1 MESQR
6 ILSSPSNGDDTE
18 TDSISCY
25 VVDAAELPPADSTG
39 CATAGIVNVQ
49 YRLEAGSDSH
59 LRKGLNR
66 ISSDSASTYELV
78 DAGSP
83 QSPAASDTSDGHGMD
98 GDDDDDGEE
107 EDEEE
112 EEEDEMWS
120 NIVRI
125 NNATFATVAELAA
138 ANEVEE
144 GETLVNEIEY
154 EVQEAS
160 GAGAL
165 DREAP
170 DGGAAAEL
178 LQRKRF
184 DLARSSTKEE
194 KQRHNEEIVIM
205 KSNSLSD
212 TTMLADGGNSPWE
225 PGDVEDGTG
234 QEGAEPVEEVLEED
248 DQMQGGVLAQPAP
261 SFGGPSKPCFIDASS
276 LFDDDEVVYPSFQ
289 EIAPPAPLP
298 NCRSVRSEAE
308 GAESAG
314 SIQLATILCDDEKLR
329 ATAAAEKITIK
340 PVEVKDQFA
349 AGPSN
354 DYLACK
360 LKLAE
365 PANQRELLPEVPST
379 NGNGENDRDEVLAR
393 QEAERK
399 QGTFL
404 FQHSIQQYSGHLLD
418 ASLQFAPEETYSDL
432 SLPSVYSSS
441 SEPNYGEYSSL
452 TISDSQRYSLGGCSS
467 VVGAGDERAS
477 GRLDSLRGGTSTS
490 GYNSS
495 SADYNSRTQA
505 TSDVESASHHYPP
518 STPFNSIVHVTSAAS
533 VPSALA
539 ANRAVQE
546 LSEDT
551 GNETSRA
558 SSVDRESHSTPIR
571 IPKRLQKHDESAPIV
586 SGGASIEDFTPRQ
599 CESPS
604 VRRRTDTCPIVSG
617 GSISFDEPEERTAAR
632 QLSKSGSGKS
642 WVVDLKN
649 CPDDAKTAAA
659 AALEASSAMHSGL
672 EQSGQR
678 SLGFFVDLGSLKT
691 PEEEKSITVVNSRP
705 RTARTELMKKSTG
718 FYIDL
723 SDDGSESAR
732 SATPKLSGGRME
744 TPPPSASALTGSS
757 RSESEEKQTAAA
769 PDRKNMFSMF
779 IDFGNDNGGG
789 SSVNTNGKPTMPRKL
804 SMPQPLLAN
813 GKESVRPSSLGPAV
827 GDESSNSKPY
837 YMFVG
842 PADGPPSVM
851 RRAHANTTANGGAS
865 GSSAARNES
874 KRHSWNTTVGESAA
888 GGFHERRI
896 ASGRAYQRSTSVT
909 SDRGIMNILDK
920 IPLLSKTS
928 SMSIDSSVSPFE
940 DFTCSKSELSTCSN
954 HSVSS
959 NSAHSSNESKV
970 SPKDGTH
977 EGRPMEAPADGG
989 AMVSSARKKRKDA
1002 KINETFDK
1010 SSQGSITDGILSSNE
1025 DGSPTSTTT
1034 DTDDV
1039 TFQNNPA
1046 EEEALLAGLQQPA
1059 VGKESFQPL
1068 GEPIKLSAITSSNS
1082 SSTTTTTKQMETIV
1096 ETVECSPRHTARS
1109 KPQHTM
1115 ETLHATIE
1123 KQKQLLETV
1132 SENVESHASTTT
1144 SSFVK
1149 LSDMDKPP
1157 TAVSL
1162 LTTTTKFELH
1172 SSGGGGGGG
1181 GSGGSGSGSNMSN
1194 SAGSSRVARLFECQK
1209 YNTIGSAIGAS
1220 SQAMRQHQQQQQK
1233 ASNYYHSNGGA
1244 TSMERHSWNMSRS
1257 TGNNFVSLISSSVE
1271 NSRSLSRLFPHLSK
1285 AFSSSLPSDV
1295 GMNGRNGQDGSEM
1308 MQSDFSCTSSITSSR
1323 SGIESID
1330 ESISSRQPRRLG
1342 EDLLKMFLQEIAT
1355 DVTIEVEARKMR
1367 AHKCILR
1374 SRCQY
1379 FAAILAGSWVQ
1390 NAGNVIALPGYSYA
1404 AVHFALCHIYSGASH
1419 PPEGIS
1425 LMELAAL
1432 SDLLGLE
1439 GLKEVTAYALK
1450 TNYCHNFHKPCVGC
1464 MDGVLQVLPVTL
1476 NHGLDDLYRKCLKWV
1491 CRHYVKLWSQK
1502 QFAQLPLDVVH
1513 RCRQQIVA
1521 HLSSESVLTTIL
1533 DSEQLLTLLH
1543 PYKWSVEVENV
1554 VRDILETAYDY
1565 IADHFASLLASD
1577 AFLSLGQNYRWA
1589 IPHLEPVLLPA
1600 ANNLS
1605 PDQACKSYPRAT
1617 RLQKLLQAKVLTM
1630 TTTTSSTPMSSS
1642 DNTNVVN
1649 VYDKQAKAADGAG
1662 RKDYNLQEE
1671 EMDWCDEFVGMVNA
1685 ILSAVEQCLIRQC
1698 ARAMR
1703 VSSWQRMDVELRNKI
1718 QKLACLMETADERKS
1733 RSRYS
1738 YSSQTSSSSS
1748 VHSRTNDMRQVRLAI
1763 QAHNKRALEN
1773 GQSQHHHSQSN
1784 RTQQTQTINTHQNEL
1799 NAALLSSHKL
1809 AKHYAT
1815 HEAAMA
1821 VPPVVERERT
1831 KQQQPNH
1838 ATENGRISK
1847 TASKSHVP
1855 EPGKKASIAH
1865 TSSNGRQAANGIRMG
1880 VLSKAS
1886 SGGGAP
1892 LPLASHK
1899 RSQSEDHANLKPST
1913 GSIKPEPMQNLRTK
1927 LSNVKPRYLE
1937 PKKPKNAANLHAQ
1950 NNISSSGSST
1960 RTSSPAMGHR
1970 KGTAKLQHPNHHPGH
1985 ESNLSLDSLSSPA
1998 KLKGANAANAKLA
2011 PRATVGE
2018 MDVSI
2023 DSLAESMKSHSLK
2036 TSNTL
2041 SHESLIYQ
2049 EYFKPKVINSI
2060 DQQQQQQ
2067 QHQPPLAKNGFVKD
2081 KDHHREKR
2089 PGSGKSV
2096 GGGGGLTARPLPGG
2110 IKANH
2115 SSSSIPSAVSV
2126 RTNGINRTASS
2137 ASVGSNGGSGGLVKR
2152 SFLSQRSREIL
2163 ARRTHEPKSN
2173 STNSSNK
2180 SAASSPS
2187 LLLTRDKSTG
2197 SDITKSGSSA
2207 SLTTPNAGGRKVFN
2221 TTLHLRRT
2229 AKLPDGTAPA
2239 TGASNNR
2246 ASTGSQE
2253 RKTEKHTAKG
2263 GASQRTRAAAGS
2275 HGVADSRASL
2285 KGGAALENN
2294 CAPAVGDNGLVHAPM
2309 IVERVESK
2317 LERSNTFSIDA
2328 SDNPLILQMME

>member
-1 MESQR
+1 MESR
-6 ILSSPSNGDDTE
+6 GILSSPSNGDDTE

-25 VVDAAELPPADSTG
+25 VVEASDLPTS
-39 CATAGIVNVQ
+39 VQ
-49 YRLEAGSDSH
+49 YRLNGAGTLEAEQHDH

-66 ISSDSASTYELV
+66 ISSDSASTYEMV

-98 GDDDDDGEE
+98 GDDDDDGE
-107 EDEEE
+107 DDDDDDGE
-112 EEEDEMWS
+112 EEEDELWS

-125 NNATFATVAELAA
+125 NNATVATVAELAA
-138 ANEVEE
+138 AGVASTSPLEDDGAVAAGLEE
-144 GETLVNEIEY
+144 SAVDD
-154 EVQEAS
+154 
-160 GAGAL
+160 AL
-165 DREAP
+165 EREAP
-170 DGGAAAEL
+170 ADGRDAVDMM
-178 LQRKRF
+178 QRKRF
-184 DLARSSTKEE
+184 DLTRSSTKEE

-205 KSNSLSD
+205 KSNSLS
-212 TTMLADGGNSPWE
+212 TVAIPAANAWE
-225 PGDVEDGTG
+225 PAGVDGCCSTTDVDSGRNGPESNPDEAEQDEDRMI
-234 QEGAEPVEEVLEED
+234 A
-248 DQMQGGVLAQPAP
+248 PAP
-261 SFGGPSKPCFIDASS
+261 SFGGPPKPCFIDASS

-289 EIAPPAPLP
+289 ESAP
-298 NCRSVRSEAE
+298 SVGLS
-308 GAESAG
+308 GQHWSQSG
-314 SIQLATILCDDEKLR
+314 PSSGIQLASILCDDEK
-329 ATAAAEKITIK
+329 AQAEKTTVK

-349 AGPSN
+349 AGLSN
-354 DYLACK
+354 DFLTNK
-360 LKLAE
+360 LPKLAD
-365 PANQRELLPEVPST
+365 PLPDVPT
-379 NGNGENDRDEVLAR
+379 GGDNDREGILAR

-404 FQHSIQQYSGHLLD
+404 FQNSIQQYSGHLLD
-418 ASLQFAPEETYSDL
+418 GGLQFAPEETYSDL

-452 TISDSQRYSLGGCSS
+452 TISDNHRYSLGGCSS
-467 VVGAGDERAS
+467 ATATDDRTG
-477 GRLDSLRGGTSTS
+477 GRMDSLRGGGTSTS

-495 SADYNSRTQA
+495 SAEYSRTQA
-505 TSDVESASHHYPP
+505 TSDVESTTSHYPN
-518 STPFNSIVHVTSAAS
+518 TPFNSIVHVTSAAS
-533 VPSALA
+533 IQSHQMAT
-539 ANRAVQE
+539 NRQVQE

-586 SGGASIEDFTPRQ
+586 SGGASIEDFTPKQ

-617 GSISFDEPEERTAAR
+617 GSISFDDPSEERVQTNR

-649 CPDDAKTAAA
+649 CPDEEKAAPGA
-659 AALEASSAMHSGL
+659 AMNSLEH
-672 EQSGQR
+672 SGQR

-723 SDDGSESAR
+723 SDDGSESTR
-732 SATPKLSGGRME
+732 SATPKLGGSKIE
-744 TPPPSASALTGSS
+744 TPPPSASALTESS
-757 RSESEEKQTAAA
+757 RGESEEKQT
-769 PDRKNMFSMF
+769 DRKNMFSMF
-779 IDFGNDNGGG
+779 IDFGGDNGVG
-789 SSVNTNGKPTMPRKL
+789 SSNGKPASMPRKL
-804 SMPQPLLAN
+804 SMPQSVLQGATG
-813 GKESVRPSSLGPAV
+813 GKESSVRPSSLGPAE
-827 GDESSNSKPY
+827 ESSSKPY
-837 YMFVG
+837 YMFIG
-842 PADGPPSVM
+842 SGDPQPSVM
-851 RRAHANTTANGGAS
+851 RRPNGN
-865 GSSAARNES
+865 SAANVGSAVRNES
-874 KRHSWNTTVGESAA
+874 KRHSWNTTVGEGGGSS

-896 ASGRAYQRSTSVT
+896 AASSAYQRSTSVT

-940 DFTCSKSELSTCSN
+940 DFTCSKSELSTYSN

-970 SPKDGTH
+970 SPKDGSH
-977 EGRPMEAPADGG
+977 EGQPAEVMPTDG
-989 AMVSSARKKRKDA
+989 AMVSSAKKKRKDA

-1025 DGSPTSTTT
+1025 DASPTSTTT

-1046 EEEALLAGLQQPA
+1046 EEEALLLLQQPIA
-1059 VGKESFQPL
+1059 GSTQEQCTKPNA
-1068 GEPIKLSAITSSNS
+1068 GEPIKLSSITAIAPSGTTSTCS
-1082 SSTTTTTKQMETIV
+1082 SKQMETIV
-1096 ETVECSPRHTARS
+1096 ETVECSPRHTARN
-1109 KPQHTM
+1109 KTQHTM

-1157 TAVSL
+1157 SAVTSQL
-1162 LTTTTKFELH
+1162 TTTKFELH
-1172 SSGGGGGGG
+1172 S
-1181 GSGGSGSGSNMSN
+1181 SGGSGSGSNMSN

-1220 SQAMRQHQQQQQK
+1220 SQAMRQQQQQQQK
-1233 ASNYYHSNGGA
+1233 ASNYYHSNGGV

-1295 GMNGRNGQDGSEM
+1295 GMNGTGRNGQDGNEM
-1308 MQSDFSCTSSITSSR
+1308 MHSDFSCTSSITSSR

-1355 DVTIEVEARKMR
+1355 DVTIEVETKKMR

-1390 NAGNVIALPGYSYA
+1390 NAGNVITLPGYSYA

-1464 MDGVLQVLPVTL
+1464 TDGVLQVLPVTL

-1491 CRHYVKLWSQK
+1491 CRHYVKIWSQK
-1502 QFAQLPLDVVH
+1502 QFSQLPLDVVH
-1513 RCRQQIVA
+1513 RCKQQVVA
-1521 HLSSESVLTTIL
+1521 HLNSESVLTTIL

-1577 AFLSLGQNYRWA
+1577 SFLSLGQNYRWA
-1589 IPHLEPVLLPA
+1589 IPHLEPILLPA

-1630 TTTTSSTPMSSS
+1630 TTTTSTPMSSS
-1642 DNTNVVN
+1642 DNTNVVLE
-1649 VYDKQAKAADGAG
+1649 GG
-1662 RKDYNLQEE
+1662 RKEVGYNLQEE

-1718 QKLACLMETADERKS
+1718 QKLACLMETTDERKS

-1748 VHSRTNDMRQVRLAI
+1748 VHSRSNDMRQVRLAI
-1763 QAHNKRALEN
+1763 QAHTKRALEN
-1773 GQSQHHHSQSN
+1773 GQTHHLSA

-1821 VPPVVERERT
+1821 AAAPVAERDRS
-1831 KQQQPNH
+1831 KHQQASNH
-1838 ATENGRISK
+1838 STENHGRISK

-1855 EPGKKASIAH
+1855 EKK
-1865 TSSNGRQAANGIRMG
+1865 SSLSHATNGRQAANGVRMG
-1880 VLSKAS
+1880 ALSKTAS
-1886 SGGGAP
+1886 NAAAQP
-1892 LPLASHK
+1892 ISHK
-1899 RSQSEDHANLKPST
+1899 RSQSEDHANLKPVAT
-1913 GSIKPEPMQNLRTK
+1913 GLKPEPMNNLRTK

-1950 NNISSSGSST
+1950 NISSSGSST

-1970 KGTAKLQHPNHHPGH
+1970 KITSKLQQQQNHGH

-1998 KLKGANAANAKLA
+1998 KLKNAANVKP

-2023 DSLAESMKSHSLK
+2023 DSLAESMKSHSIK

-2049 EYFKPKVINSI
+2049 EYFKPKAGNTI
-2060 DQQQQQQ
+2060 DLQQ
-2067 QHQPPLAKNGFVKD
+2067 PAAAKNGLLKD

-2089 PGSGKSV
+2089 PGSGKLASGVTASRTTSV
-2096 GGGGGLTARPLPGG
+2096 PGG
-2110 IKANH
+2110 IKPNH
-2115 SSSSIPSAVSV
+2115 SSSSIPSAVGV
-2126 RTNGINRTASS
+2126 RMNGINRTASS
-2137 ASVGSNGGSGGLVKR
+2137 ASVGSNGGTGLVKR

-2207 SLTTPNAGGRKVFN
+2207 SLTTPNTGGRKVFN

-2229 AKLPDGTAPA
+2229 AKLPERTTQAPSSVA
-2239 TGASNNR
+2239 APGSNR
-2246 ASTGSQE
+2246 AST
-2253 RKTEKHTAKG
+2253 
-2263 GASQRTRAAAGS
+2263 ASQDRKADKHSTKGSSYRTKASVSNTGDGRI
-2275 HGVADSRASL
+2275 SL
-2285 KGGAALENN
+2285 KENTLDSN
-2294 CAPAVGDNGLVHAPM
+2294 CTLPPEVRDGQTHAPM

-2328 SDNPLILQMME
+2328 SDNPLVLQMLE

>member
-25 VVDAAELPPADSTG
+25 VVEGADLSTADHAIEG
-39 CATAGIVNVQ
+39 VQ
-49 YRLEAGSDSH
+49 YRLNGVREAEQDH

-66 ISSDSASTYELV
+66 ISSDSASTYEMV
-78 DAGSP
+78 DGGSP
-83 QSPAASDTSDGHGMD
+83 PSPASGTSDGHGMD
-98 GDDDDDGEE
+98 GDDDDDGE
-107 EDEEE
+107 D
-112 EEEDEMWS
+112 EEDEMWS

-125 NNATFATVAELAA
+125 NNATVATVAELTAGGGGADGTSAGRDAA
-138 ANEVEE
+138 D
-144 GETLVNEIEY
+144 GETMVNEMEY

-160 GAGAL
+160 GPECEPLNREAADGAGASS
-165 DREAP
+165 
-170 DGGAAAEL
+170 GEL

-205 KSNSLSD
+205 KSNSLSSD
-212 TTMLADGGNSPWE
+212 TATNSWE
-225 PGDVEDGTG
+225 PVNVEGCNDVGTEPEPATVEANDTQ
-234 QEGAEPVEEVLEED
+234 QEAI
-248 DQMQGGVLAQPAP
+248 LAPPAP

-276 LFDDDEVVYPSFQ
+276 LFDDDEVAYPSFQ
-289 EIAPPAPLP
+289 ESSCPAQQHQW
-298 NCRSVRSEAE
+298 SQAVETA
-308 GAESAG
+308 GES

-329 ATAAAEKITIK
+329 SGETVEEKVAK
-340 PVEVKDQFA
+340 PIEVKDQFC

-354 DYLACK
+354 DYIATK

-365 PANQRELLPEVPST
+365 SNHLTDAS
-379 NGNGENDRDEVLAR
+379 GNDNDREEVLAR

-404 FQHSIQQYSGHLLD
+404 FQNSIQQYSGHLLD
-418 ASLQFAPEETYSDL
+418 SSLQFAPEETYSDL

-452 TISDSQRYSLGGCSS
+452 TISDNHRYSLGGCS
-467 VVGAGDERAS
+467 VATDERPS
-477 GRLDSLRGGTSTS
+477 GQMDSLRGGGTCTS

-505 TSDVESASHHYPP
+505 TSDVESTSHYPN
-518 STPFNSIVHVTSAAS
+518 TPFNSIVHVTSSAAI
-533 VPSALA
+533 PQQIALH
-539 ANRAVQE
+539 RQVQE

-551 GNETSRA
+551 GNDTSRA

-586 SGGASIEDFTPRQ
+586 SGGASIEDFTPKQ

-617 GSISFDEPEERTAAR
+617 GSISFDDPAEERAAASR
-632 QLSKSGSGKS
+632 HLSKSGSGKS

-649 CPDDAKTAAA
+649 CPDDEKSAAVAAA
-659 AALEASSAMHSGL
+659 SINSLEH
-672 EQSGQR
+672 SGQR

-705 RTARTELMKKSTG
+705 RTARPDLMKKSTG

-723 SDDGSESAR
+723 SDDGSESTR
-732 SATPKLSGGRME
+732 SATPKLGGSKIE
-744 TPPPSASALTGSS
+744 TPPPSASALTGTS
-757 RSESEEKQTAAA
+757 RGESEDRQT
-769 PDRKNMFSMF
+769 DRKNMFSMF
-779 IDFGNDNGGG
+779 IDFGGDSNAGG
-789 SSVNTNGKPTMPRKL
+789 SGTSGKPAMPRKL
-804 SMPQPLLAN
+804 SMPQSVLSGIGN
-813 GKESVRPSSLGPAV
+813 GKDSVRPSSLGPT
-827 GDESSNSKPY
+827 GEETSKPY

-842 PADGPPSVM
+842 SAEAQPSVM
-851 RRAHANTTANGGAS
+851 RRPNGNAAGNGAI
-865 GSSAARNES
+865 AARNES
-874 KRHSWNTTVGESAA
+874 KRHSWNTSVGEGGGGLI

-896 ASGRAYQRSTSVT
+896 ATNNAYQRSTSVT

-940 DFTCSKSELSTCSN
+940 DFTCSKSELSTYSN
-954 HSVSS
+954 HSISS

-970 SPKDGTH
+970 SPK
-977 EGRPMEAPADGG
+977 EGALLEGQPMEVPADGM
-989 AMVSSARKKRKDA
+989 MVSSAKKKRKDA

-1010 SSQGSITDGILSSNE
+1010 SSQGSVTDGILSSNE
-1025 DGSPTSTTT
+1025 DASPTSTTT

-1046 EEEALLAGLQQPA
+1046 EEDAILLLQQPTGVIA
-1059 VGKESFQPL
+1059 NGSQEPKE
-1068 GEPIKLSAITSSNS
+1068 EPIKLSAITTSG
-1082 SSTTTTTKQMETIV
+1082 STSGSCTKQMETIV
-1096 ETVECSPRHTARS
+1096 ETVECSPRHTAAAARN

-1157 TAVSL
+1157 SAATQL
-1162 LTTTTKFELH
+1162 ITTKFELH
-1172 SSGGGGGGG
+1172 SSSGGGGG
-1181 GSGGSGSGSNMSN
+1181 GSSGGGGSNMSN

-1220 SQAMRQHQQQQQK
+1220 SQAMRQQQQQQQK
-1233 ASNYYHSNGGA
+1233 ASNYYHSNGGV

-1295 GMNGRNGQDGSEM
+1295 GMNGMGRSGQDGNEM
-1308 MQSDFSCTSSITSSR
+1308 MHSDFSCTSSITSSR

-1355 DVTIEVEARKMR
+1355 DVTIEVETKKMR

-1390 NAGNVIALPGYSYA
+1390 NAGNVITLPGYSYA

-1464 MDGVLQVLPVTL
+1464 TDGVLQVLPVTL

-1491 CRHYVKLWSQK
+1491 CRHYVKIWSQK
-1502 QFAQLPLDVVH
+1502 QFSQLPLDVVH
-1513 RCRQQIVA
+1513 RCKQQIVA
-1521 HLSSESVLTTIL
+1521 HLNSESVLTTIL

-1554 VRDILETAYDY
+1554 VRDVLDTAYDY

-1577 AFLSLGQNYRWA
+1577 SFLSLGQNYRWA
-1589 IPHLEPVLLPA
+1589 IPHLEPILLPA

-1630 TTTTSSTPMSSS
+1630 TTTTSTPMSSS

-1649 VYDKQAKAADGAG
+1649 IYEKQTKANDGAN
-1662 RKDYNLQEE
+1662 RKEVDYNLQEE

-1718 QKLACLMETADERKS
+1718 QKLACLMETTDERKS

-1748 VHSRTNDMRQVRLAI
+1748 VHSRSNDMRQVRLAI
-1763 QAHNKRALEN
+1763 QAHTKRTLEN
-1773 GQSQHHHSQSN
+1773 GQTNQNQHTNN

-1799 NAALLSSHKL
+1799 NAALLNSHKL

-1815 HEAAMA
+1815 HEASMAM
-1821 VPPVVERERT
+1821 PVIERERL
-1831 KQQQPNH
+1831 KHQQ
-1838 ATENGRISK
+1838 AALENGRISK
-1847 TASKSHVP
+1847 TSSKTHVP
-1855 EPGKKASIAH
+1855 DGGKKQSASL
-1865 TSSNGRQAANGIRMG
+1865 TNGRQAAHGIRMG

-1886 SGGGAP
+1886 NAAP
-1892 LPLASHK
+1892 QLVSHK
-1899 RSQSEDHANLKPST
+1899 RSQSEDHANLKPVAS
-1913 GSIKPEPMQNLRTK
+1913 SKPEPLNNLRTK

-1960 RTSSPAMGHR
+1960 RTSSPAMGTR
-1970 KGTAKLQHPNHHPGH
+1970 KITSKLQQQNHGH

-1998 KLKGANAANAKLA
+1998 KLKNANAGIKP
-2011 PRATVGE
+2011 PRAAIGE

-2023 DSLAESMKSHSLK
+2023 DSLAESIKSHSIK

-2049 EYFKPKVINSI
+2049 EYFKPKVNNAI
-2060 DQQQQQQ
+2060 DQQQS
-2067 QHQPPLAKNGFVKD
+2067 QPPAKNGLVKD
-2081 KDHHREKR
+2081 KDHQREKR
-2089 PGSGKSV
+2089 PTSGKSTSSFTTRMV
-2096 GGGGGLTARPLPGG
+2096 SGG
-2110 IKANH
+2110 IKTNH
-2115 SSSSIPSAVSV
+2115 SSSSIPSAIGMRS
-2126 RTNGINRTASS
+2126 NGINRTASS
-2137 ASVGSNGGSGGLVKR
+2137 ASVGSNGGSGLVKR

-2187 LLLTRDKSTG
+2187 LLLTRDKSSG
-2197 SDITKSGSSA
+2197 SDIAKSGSSA
-2207 SLTTPNAGGRKVFN
+2207 SLTTPSSGSRKVFN

-2229 AKLPDGTAPA
+2229 AKLPET
-2239 TGASNNR
+2239 ASNNR
-2246 ASTGSQE
+2246 TSNPGQE
-2253 RKTEKHTAKG
+2253 RKGDKH
-2263 GASQRTRAAAGS
+2263 
-2275 HGVADSRASL
+2275 SL
-2285 KGGAALENN
+2285 KGGHTTGATTNRTKGTLGDGRTAVKGIMMENN
-2294 CAPAVGDNGLVHAPM
+2294 YVHPPEVDDGQTAVPV
-2309 IVERVESK
+2309 IIERVESK

-2328 SDNPLILQMME
+2328 SDNSLALQMLE

>member
-18 TDSISCY
+18 TDS
-25 VVDAAELPPADSTG
+25 VEAPDLPDAGNSGA
-39 CATAGIVNVQ
+39 IVGVQ
-49 YRLEAGSDSH
+49 YRLKGGTRALAAEQDH

-66 ISSDSASTYELV
+66 ISSDSASTYEMV

-98 GDDDDDGEE
+98 GDDDDDGEDE
-107 EDEEE
+107 ED
-112 EEEDEMWS
+112 DEMWS

-125 NNATFATVAELAA
+125 NNATVATVAELAA
-138 ANEVEE
+138 GGSEPAMEDGGTVA
-144 GETLVNEIEY
+144 NEIEY
-154 EVQEAS
+154 EVQEGS
-160 GAGAL
+160 GPECDAL
-165 DREAP
+165 EREAP
-170 DGGAAAEL
+170 DGSVSGGGAAEL

-184 DLARSSTKEE
+184 DLTRSSTKEE

-205 KSNSLSD
+205 KSNSLSSD
-212 TTMLADGGNSPWE
+212 TTPAANSWE
-225 PGDVEDGTG
+225 PVSVDGCCIASGSDVIVPEVPELAEL
-234 QEGAEPVEEVLEED
+234 EGND
-248 DQMQGGVLAQPAP
+248 RQQGEQLAPIP

-289 EIAPPAPLP
+289 ESAPSQQLNWCKP
-298 NCRSVRSEAE
+298 SEATAV
-308 GAESAG
+308 GGNSS

-329 ATAAAEKITIK
+329 ANVMEKTIK

-354 DYLACK
+354 DYLASK

-365 PANQRELLPEVPST
+365 PNPHQLPETVS
-379 NGNGENDRDEVLAR
+379 GNDNDHDREEVLAR

-404 FQHSIQQYSGHLLD
+404 FQNSIQQYSGHLLD
-418 ASLQFAPEETYSDL
+418 VSLQFAPEETYSDL

-452 TISDSQRYSLGGCSS
+452 TISDNHRYSLGGCSS
-467 VVGAGDERAS
+467 VAVTDERAS
-477 GRLDSLRGGTSTS
+477 GRMDSLRGGTSTS

-505 TSDVESASHHYPP
+505 TSDVESTSHYPN
-518 STPFNSIVHVTSAAS
+518 TPFNSIVHVTSAAS
-533 VPSALA
+533 IPQHMAP
-539 ANRAVQE
+539 NRLVQE

-571 IPKRLQKHDESAPIV
+571 IPKRMQKHDESAPIV
-586 SGGASIEDFTPRQ
+586 SGGASIEDFTPKQ

-617 GSISFDEPEERTAAR
+617 GSISFDEPAEERTTAR

-649 CPDDAKTAAA
+649 CPDDEKTAAVA
-659 AALEASSAMHSGL
+659 AASSMHSL
-672 EQSGQR
+672 ENSGQR

-691 PEEEKSITVVNSRP
+691 PEEEKSVTVVNSRP

-723 SDDGSESAR
+723 SDDGSESTR
-732 SATPKLSGGRME
+732 SATPKLGSTKIE

-757 RSESEEKQTAAA
+757 RGESEEKQT
-769 PDRKNMFSMF
+769 DRKNMFSMF
-779 IDFGNDNGGG
+779 IDFGSDSAGASSG
-789 SSVNTNGKPTMPRKL
+789 STNGKPAMPRKL
-804 SMPQPLLAN
+804 SMPQPLLQGATN

-827 GDESSNSKPY
+827 GEESSSKPY
-837 YMFVG
+837 YMFIG
-842 PADGPPSVM
+842 SADAQPSVM
-851 RRAHANTTANGGAS
+851 RRQNGSTAANGG
-865 GSSAARNES
+865 SAARQES
-874 KRHSWNTTVGESAA
+874 KRHSWNTTVGEGAGLS

-896 ASGRAYQRSTSVT
+896 ASNSAYQRSTSVT

-940 DFTCSKSELSTCSN
+940 DFTCSKSELSTYSN

-959 NSAHSSNESKV
+959 NSAHSSNESKI
-970 SPKDGTH
+970 SPKDAVL
-977 EGRPMEAPADGG
+977 EGQPMEMLADG
-989 AMVSSARKKRKDA
+989 AMVSSAKKKRKDA

-1025 DGSPTSTTT
+1025 DASPTSTTT

-1046 EEEALLAGLQQPA
+1046 EEEALLILQQPMVIA
-1059 VGKESFQPL
+1059 AANEGFQPID
-1068 GEPIKLSAITSSNS
+1068 EPIKLSTITTNTVSSS
-1082 SSTTTTTKQMETIV
+1082 SSTKLMETIV
-1096 ETVECSPRHTARS
+1096 ETVECSPRHTARN

-1132 SENVESHASTTT
+1132 SENVESHASTMTS

-1157 TAVSL
+1157 TAVSQVA
-1162 LTTTTKFELH
+1162 TTKFELH
-1172 SSGGGGGGG
+1172 SSNAGGVGG
-1181 GSGGSGSGSNMSN
+1181 GGSGSGSNMSN

-1220 SQAMRQHQQQQQK
+1220 SQAMRQQQQQQK
-1233 ASNYYHSNGGA
+1233 ASNYYHSNGGV

-1295 GMNGRNGQDGSEM
+1295 GMNGTGRNGQDGSEM
-1308 MQSDFSCTSSITSSR
+1308 MHSDFSCTSSITSSR

-1355 DVTIEVEARKMR
+1355 DVTIEVETKKMR

-1390 NAGNVIALPGYSYA
+1390 NAGNVITLPGYSYA

-1464 MDGVLQVLPVTL
+1464 TDGVLQVLPVTL

-1491 CRHYVKLWSQK
+1491 CRHYVKIWSQK
-1502 QFAQLPLDVVH
+1502 QFSQLPLDVVH
-1513 RCRQQIVA
+1513 RCKQQVVA
-1521 HLSSESVLTTIL
+1521 HLNSESVLTTIL

-1577 AFLSLGQNYRWA
+1577 SFLSLGQNYRWA
-1589 IPHLEPVLLPA
+1589 IPHLEPILLPA

-1630 TTTTSSTPMSSS
+1630 TTTTTSTPMSSS

-1649 VYDKQAKAADGAG
+1649 IYEKQTKASERGSG
-1662 RKDYNLQEE
+1662 GSRKEVDYNLQEE

-1703 VSSWQRMDVELRNKI
+1703 VNSWQRMDVELRNKI
-1718 QKLACLMETADERKS
+1718 QKLACLMETTDERKS

-1748 VHSRTNDMRQVRLAI
+1748 VHSRSNDMRQVRLAI
-1763 QAHNKRALEN
+1763 QAHTKRALEN
-1773 GQSQHHHSQSN
+1773 GQAHHGQPLNN

-1799 NAALLSSHKL
+1799 NAALLNSHKL

-1821 VPPVVERERT
+1821 TAPVVERERS
-1831 KQQQPNH
+1831 KQTNLT
-1838 ATENGRISK
+1838 AENGRISK

-1855 EPGKKASIAH
+1855 DTGKKSSISH
-1865 TSSNGRQAANGIRMG
+1865 TSNGRQAANGIRMG

-1886 SGGGAP
+1886 SG
-1892 LPLASHK
+1892 LAQPVSHK
-1899 RSQSEDHANLKPST
+1899 RSQSEDHANLKPAT
-1913 GSIKPEPMQNLRTK
+1913 APIKSEPMNNLRTK

-1960 RTSSPAMGHR
+1960 RTSSPAMSHR
-1970 KGTAKLQHPNHHPGH
+1970 KTAPKLQQQNHPGH

-1998 KLKGANAANAKLA
+1998 KLKNANVANTKPA
-2011 PRATVGE
+2011 RATVCE

-2023 DSLAESMKSHSLK
+2023 DSLAESMKSHSIK

-2060 DQQQQQQ
+2060 DHQQPQQL
-2067 QHQPPLAKNGFVKD
+2067 QPPAKNGLVKD

-2089 PGSGKSV
+2089 PSSGKSLV
-2096 GGGGGLTARPLPGG
+2096 GARPLPGG
-2110 IKANH
+2110 IKTNH

-2137 ASVGSNGGSGGLVKR
+2137 ASVGSNGGSGLVKR

-2187 LLLTRDKSTG
+2187 MLLTRDKSTG

-2207 SLTTPNAGGRKVFN
+2207 SLTTPNTGGRKVFN

-2229 AKLPDGTAPA
+2229 AKLPDGTVQAPA
-2239 TGASNNR
+2239 PASK
-2246 ASTGSQE
+2246 E
-2253 RKTEKHTAKG
+2253 RKMEKHSSKG
-2263 GASQRTRAAAGS
+2263 GAAHRTKGPSSTTGDGRF
-2275 HGVADSRASL
+2275 SL
-2285 KGGAALENN
+2285 KGGSTLENN
-2294 CAPAVGDNGLVHAPM
+2294 CTVPPEVGDALAHVPM

-2317 LERSNTFSIDA
+2317 LERSNTFSIDV
-2328 SDNPLILQMME
+2328 SDNPLVLQMLE

>member
-25 VVDAAELPPADSTG
+25 VVEGADLSTADHAIEG
-39 CATAGIVNVQ
+39 VQ
-49 YRLEAGSDSH
+49 YRLNGVREAEQDH

-66 ISSDSASTYELV
+66 ISSDSASTYEMV
-78 DAGSP
+78 DGGSP
-83 QSPAASDTSDGHGMD
+83 ASPASGTSDGHGVD
-98 GDDDDDGEE
+98 GDDDDDGE
-107 EDEEE
+107 D
-112 EEEDEMWS
+112 EEDEMWS

-125 NNATFATVAELAA
+125 NNATVATVAELTAGGGA
-138 ANEVEE
+138 HT
-144 GETLVNEIEY
+144 GEPVDGATMVNEMEY
-154 EVQEAS
+154 EVQEGSGPECELLNREAGD
-160 GAGAL
+160 GAGASS
-165 DREAP
+165 
-170 DGGAAAEL
+170 AEL

-205 KSNSLSD
+205 KSNSLSSD
-212 TTMLADGGNSPWE
+212 TTTATNSWEPVNVDGCSAVSNEPEPPKVEDDDPQQEAMLA
-225 PGDVEDGTG
+225 
-234 QEGAEPVEEVLEED
+234 
-248 DQMQGGVLAQPAP
+248 PAP

-289 EIAPPAPLP
+289 ESSCSTQQHQWAQAT
-298 NCRSVRSEAE
+298 
-308 GAESAG
+308 GES

-329 ATAAAEKITIK
+329 SGETLEEKVAK
-340 PVEVKDQFA
+340 PIEVKDQFS

-354 DYLACK
+354 DYIATK
-360 LKLAE
+360 LKLTE
-365 PANQRELLPEVPST
+365 TNQLSDATGTDREEM
-379 NGNGENDRDEVLAR
+379 LAR

-404 FQHSIQQYSGHLLD
+404 FQNSIQQYSGHLLD
-418 ASLQFAPEETYSDL
+418 SSLQFAPEETCSDL

-452 TISDSQRYSLGGCSS
+452 TISDNHRYSLGGYS
-467 VVGAGDERAS
+467 ATTDERPS
-477 GRLDSLRGGTSTS
+477 GQMDSLRGGGTCTS

-505 TSDVESASHHYPP
+505 TSDVESTTHYPN
-518 STPFNSIVHVTSAAS
+518 TPFNSIVHVTSSAAI
-533 VPSALA
+533 PQQIALH
-539 ANRAVQE
+539 RQVQE

-551 GNETSRA
+551 GNDTSRA

-571 IPKRLQKHDESAPIV
+571 IPKRMQKHDESAPIV
-586 SGGASIEDFTPRQ
+586 SGGASIEDFTPKQ

-617 GSISFDEPEERTAAR
+617 GSISFDDPAEDRAATSR
-632 QLSKSGSGKS
+632 HLSKSGSGKS

-649 CPDDAKTAAA
+649 CPDDEKSAAVAAA
-659 AALEASSAMHSGL
+659 SMNSL

-705 RTARTELMKKSTG
+705 RTARSDLMKKSTG

-723 SDDGSESAR
+723 SDDGSESTR
-732 SATPKLSGGRME
+732 SATPKLGGSKIE
-744 TPPPSASALTGSS
+744 TPPPSASALTGTS
-757 RSESEEKQTAAA
+757 RGESEEKQT
-769 PDRKNMFSMF
+769 DRKNMFSMF
-779 IDFGNDNGGG
+779 IDFGGDSNAGG
-789 SSVNTNGKPTMPRKL
+789 SGTSGKPIMPRKL
-804 SMPQPLLAN
+804 SMPQSVLAGSGN
-813 GKESVRPSSLGPAV
+813 GKDFVRPSSLGPT
-827 GDESSNSKPY
+827 GEETSKPY

-842 PADGPPSVM
+842 SSDAQPSVI
-851 RRAHANTTANGGAS
+851 RRPNGNAPSNGAI
-865 GSSAARNES
+865 AARHES
-874 KRHSWNTTVGESAA
+874 KRHSWNTTVGEGVGLI

-896 ASGRAYQRSTSVT
+896 ATNNAYQRSTSVT

-940 DFTCSKSELSTCSN
+940 DFTCSKSELSTYSN
-954 HSVSS
+954 HSISS

-970 SPKDGTH
+970 SPK
-977 EGRPMEAPADGG
+977 EGAVLEGQPMEVPAEGM
-989 AMVSSARKKRKDA
+989 MVSSAKKKRKDA

-1025 DGSPTSTTT
+1025 DASPTSTTT

-1046 EEEALLAGLQQPA
+1046 EEDALLLLQQPTGA
-1059 VGKESFQPL
+1059 TPSGSQEAKE
-1068 GEPIKLSAITSSNS
+1068 EPIKLSAITATGNT
-1082 SSTTTTTKQMETIV
+1082 STSCTKQMETIV
-1096 ETVECSPRHTARS
+1096 ETVECSPRHTAGSARN

-1157 TAVSL
+1157 SAASQL
-1162 LTTTTKFELH
+1162 ITTKFELH
-1172 SSGGGGGGG
+1172 SSSGGG
-1181 GSGGSGSGSNMSN
+1181 GSGGGSNMSN

-1220 SQAMRQHQQQQQK
+1220 SQAMRQQQQQQQK
-1233 ASNYYHSNGGA
+1233 ASNYYHSNGGV

-1295 GMNGRNGQDGSEM
+1295 GMNGMGRSGHDANEM
-1308 MQSDFSCTSSITSSR
+1308 MHSDFSCTSSITSSR

-1355 DVTIEVEARKMR
+1355 DVTIEVETKKMR

-1390 NAGNVIALPGYSYA
+1390 NAGNVITLPGYSYA

-1464 MDGVLQVLPVTL
+1464 TDGVLQVLPVTL

-1491 CRHYVKLWSQK
+1491 CRHYVKIWSQK
-1502 QFAQLPLDVVH
+1502 QFSQLPLDVVH
-1513 RCRQQIVA
+1513 RCKQQIVA
-1521 HLSSESVLTTIL
+1521 HLNSESVLTTIL
-1533 DSEQLLTLLH
+1533 DSEQLLTQLH

-1554 VRDILETAYDY
+1554 VRDVLDTAYDY

-1577 AFLSLGQNYRWA
+1577 SFLSLGQNYRWA
-1589 IPHLEPVLLPA
+1589 IPHLEPILLPA

-1630 TTTTSSTPMSSS
+1630 TTTTTTSTPMSSS

-1649 VYDKQAKAADGAG
+1649 IYEKQTKASEGAN
-1662 RKDYNLQEE
+1662 RKEVDYNLQEE

-1718 QKLACLMETADERKS
+1718 QKLACLMETTDERKS

-1748 VHSRTNDMRQVRLAI
+1748 VHSRSNDMRQVRLAI
-1763 QAHNKRALEN
+1763 QAHTKRTLEN
-1773 GQSQHHHSQSN
+1773 GQTNN

-1799 NAALLSSHKL
+1799 NAALLNSHKL
-1809 AKHYAT
+1809 AKHFAT
-1815 HEAAMA
+1815 HEASMP
-1821 VPPVVERERT
+1821 VPVIERERL
-1831 KQQQPNH
+1831 KHQQANHQPL
-1838 ATENGRISK
+1838 ENGRISK
-1847 TASKSHVP
+1847 TSSKTHVP
-1855 EPGKKASIAH
+1855 DGGKKSSASL
-1865 TSSNGRQAANGIRMG
+1865 TNGRQAAHGIRMG
-1880 VLSKAS
+1880 VLSKTS
-1886 SGGGAP
+1886 NAP
-1892 LPLASHK
+1892 QPISHK
-1899 RSQSEDHANLKPST
+1899 RSQSEDHANLKPVAPS
-1913 GSIKPEPMQNLRTK
+1913 KPEPLNNLRTK

-1960 RTSSPAMGHR
+1960 RTSSPALGTR
-1970 KGTAKLQHPNHHPGH
+1970 KITSKLQQQNHGH

-1998 KLKGANAANAKLA
+1998 KLKNANAGTKP
-2011 PRATVGE
+2011 PRAAIGE

-2023 DSLAESMKSHSLK
+2023 DSLAESIKSHSIK

-2049 EYFKPKVINSI
+2049 EYFKPKVMNAI
-2060 DQQQQQQ
+2060 DQPQP
-2067 QHQPPLAKNGFVKD
+2067 QPPAKNGLVKD

-2089 PGSGKSV
+2089 PNSGKSTSTFTTRMV
-2096 GGGGGLTARPLPGG
+2096 TGG
-2110 IKANH
+2110 IKTNH
-2115 SSSSIPSAVSV
+2115 SSSSIPSAISV
-2126 RTNGINRTASS
+2126 RSNGINRTASS
-2137 ASVGSNGGSGGLVKR
+2137 ASVGSNGGSGLVKR

-2187 LLLTRDKSTG
+2187 LLLTRDKSSG
-2197 SDITKSGSSA
+2197 SDIAKSGSSA
-2207 SLTTPNAGGRKVFN
+2207 SLTTPSSGSRKVFN

-2229 AKLPDGTAPA
+2229 AKLPEPT
-2239 TGASNNR
+2239 TNNR
-2246 ASTGSQE
+2246 TSNAGQE
-2253 RKTEKHTAKG
+2253 RKMDKNTSKG
-2263 GASQRTRAAAGS
+2263 GGHTTGGTTNRT
-2275 HGVADSRASL
+2275 
-2285 KGGAALENN
+2285 KGTSGDARITVKGIGMENN
-2294 CAPAVGDNGLVHAPM
+2294 CVHPSEVGDSQATVPV
-2309 IVERVESK
+2309 IIERVESK

-2328 SDNPLILQMME
+2328 SDNSLALQMLE

>member
-6 ILSSPSNGDDTE
+6 ILSSPSNGGDDTE

-25 VVDAAELPPADSTG
+25 VVEGADLSSTADG
-39 CATAGIVNVQ
+39 AVQ
-49 YRLEAGSDSH
+49 YRLNGVREAEHADDH

-66 ISSDSASTYELV
+66 ISSDSASTYEMV
-78 DAGSP
+78 DGGSP
-83 QSPAASDTSDGHGMD
+83 QSPASGTSDGHGMD

-107 EDEEE
+107 EEDDER
-112 EEEDEMWS
+112 EDEMWS

-125 NNATFATVAELAA
+125 NNATVATVAELTGGTAA
-138 ANEVEE
+138 EQTDGGMA
-144 GETLVNEIEY
+144 NEIEY

-160 GAGAL
+160 GPEQL
-165 DREAP
+165 NR
-170 DGGAAAEL
+170 DGGEL
-178 LQRKRF
+178 LQRKRY

-205 KSNSLSD
+205 KSNSLSSD
-212 TTMLADGGNSPWE
+212 TTPATSSWEPVTVDGGGRSE
-225 PGDVEDGTG
+225 PARDGDDRRH
-234 QEGAEPVEEVLEED
+234 EEATV
-248 DQMQGGVLAQPAP
+248 APAP
-261 SFGGPSKPCFIDASS
+261 AFGGPSKPCFIDASS

-289 EIAPPAPLP
+289 EPSCPTHRSQVEAAP
-298 NCRSVRSEAE
+298 CESSVVQLAAILRDEE
-308 GAESAG
+308 EMLLSAG
-314 SIQLATILCDDEKLR
+314 
-329 ATAAAEKITIK
+329 AAQVEEQVSK
-340 PVEVKDQFA
+340 PIEVKDQFA
-349 AGPSN
+349 AGSAN
-354 DYLACK
+354 NYIASK
-360 LKLAE
+360 FEKLAE
-365 PANQRELLPEVPST
+365 SNHSTEPTGNDSDRE
-379 NGNGENDRDEVLAR
+379 EVLAR

-404 FQHSIQQYSGHLLD
+404 FQNSIQQYSGHVLD
-418 ASLQFAPEETYSDL
+418 TSLQFAPDEAYSDL

-452 TISDSQRYSLGGCSS
+452 TISDHHRYSLGGAGS
-467 VVGAGDERAS
+467 GAVATDERAS
-477 GRLDSLRGGTSTS
+477 GQMDSFRGGGTCTS

-505 TSDVESASHHYPP
+505 TSDVESTSHYPN
-518 STPFNSIVHVTSAAS
+518 TPFNSIVHVTSAAAI
-533 VPSALA
+533 PQQMAL
-539 ANRAVQE
+539 RRPVQE
-546 LSEDT
+546 PGEDT
-551 GNETSRA
+551 GNDTSRA

-586 SGGASIEDFTPRQ
+586 SGGASIEDFTPKQ

-617 GSISFDEPEERTAAR
+617 GSISFDDPSEQERTVATGR

-649 CPDDAKTAAA
+649 CPDDEQSTVTAAA
-659 AALEASSAMHSGL
+659 SAMNSL
-672 EQSGQR
+672 EHSGQR

-691 PEEEKSITVVNSRP
+691 PEEEKSITAAVNSRP
-705 RTARTELMKKSTG
+705 RTARSDLMKKSTG

-723 SDDGSESAR
+723 SDDGSESTR
-732 SATPKLSGGRME
+732 SATPKLGGSKLD

-757 RSESEEKQTAAA
+757 SRGESEDRQT
-769 PDRKNMFSMF
+769 DRKNMFSMF
-779 IDFGNDNGGG
+779 IDFGGDNAP
-789 SSVNTNGKPTMPRKL
+789 SKPAMPRKL
-804 SMPQPLLAN
+804 SMPQPVLAGTSN
-813 GKESVRPSSLGPAV
+813 AKESVRPCSLGPTA
-827 GDESSNSKPY
+827 GEESSKPY
-837 YMFVG
+837 YMFIG
-842 PADGPPSVM
+842 SQPDAQPMAPVM
-851 RRAHANTTANGGAS
+851 RRPNGAAAG
-865 GSSAARNES
+865 GTAARHES
-874 KRHSWNTTVGESAA
+874 KRHSWNTTVGE
-888 GGFHERRI
+888 GGGMGGNFHERRI
-896 ASGRAYQRSTSVT
+896 ATNSAYQRSTSVT

-928 SMSIDSSVSPFE
+928 SMSIDSSVSPFD
-940 DFTCSKSELSTCSN
+940 DFTCSKSELSTYSN

-959 NSAHSSNESKV
+959 NSAHSSNESRKV
-970 SPKDGTH
+970 SPKDAH
-977 EGRPMEAPADGG
+977 EGQPMEVPADGM
-989 AMVSSARKKRKDA
+989 MVSSAKKKRRDA

-1010 SSQGSITDGILSSNE
+1010 SSQGSITDGVLSSNE
-1025 DGSPTSTTT
+1025 DASPTSTTT

-1039 TFQNNPA
+1039 TFQNHPA
-1046 EEEALLAGLQQPA
+1046 EEDAPLLLSAVATAEQPQA
-1059 VGKESFQPL
+1059 KPE
-1068 GEPIKLSAITSSNS
+1068 EPIKLSAIT
-1082 SSTTTTTKQMETIV
+1082 TTTSTKQMETIV
-1096 ETVECSPRHTARS
+1096 ETVECSPRHTAAVSSSAARN

-1132 SENVESHASTTT
+1132 SENVESHASQPTTTT

-1157 TAVSL
+1157 SGAVPNQL
-1162 LTTTTKFELH
+1162 VTTKFELH
-1172 SSGGGGGGG
+1172 SSSGGGGG
-1181 GSGGSGSGSNMSN
+1181 GSATHHMSN

-1220 SQAMRQHQQQQQK
+1220 SQAMRQQQQQQQK
-1233 ASNYYHSNGGA
+1233 ASNYYHSNGGV

-1295 GMNGRNGQDGSEM
+1295 GMNGMGRSGQQDGNEM
-1308 MQSDFSCTSSITSSR
+1308 LHSDFSCTSSITSSR

-1355 DVTIEVEARKMR
+1355 DVTIEVETRRMR

-1390 NAGNVIALPGYSYA
+1390 NAGNVITLPGYSYA

-1464 MDGVLQVLPVTL
+1464 TDGVLQVLPVTL

-1491 CRHYVKLWSQK
+1491 CRHYVKIWSQK
-1502 QFAQLPLDVVH
+1502 QFSQLPLDVVH

-1521 HLSSESVLTTIL
+1521 HLNSESVLTTIL

-1554 VRDILETAYDY
+1554 VRDILDTAYDY

-1577 AFLSLGQNYRWA
+1577 SFLSLGQTYRWA
-1589 IPHLEPVLLPA
+1589 IPHLEPILLPA

-1617 RLQKLLQAKVLTM
+1617 RLQKLLQAKVLTVTTTTT

-1649 VYDKQAKAADGAG
+1649 VYEKQTSGKGSDGG
-1662 RKDYNLQEE
+1662 GGGTRKEVDYNLQEE

-1718 QKLACLMETADERKS
+1718 QKLACLMETAEERKS

-1738 YSSQTSSSSS
+1738 FSSQTSSSSS
-1748 VHSRTNDMRQVRLAI
+1748 VHSRSNDMRQVRLAI
-1763 QAHNKRALEN
+1763 QAHTKRALEA
-1773 GQSQHHHSQSN
+1773 GQSNHHQHSSN
-1784 RTQQTQTINTHQNEL
+1784 RTQQTQTINTHQHEL

-1815 HEAAMA
+1815 HEASMA
-1821 VPPVVERERT
+1821 GAPVLERERQ
-1831 KQQQPNH
+1831 KHQQQ
-1838 ATENGRISK
+1838 ALENGRLSKAASK
-1847 TASKSHVP
+1847 THVP
-1855 EPGKKASIAH
+1855 DGGRKSSASL
-1865 TSSNGRQAANGIRMG
+1865 TNGRQAANGIRMG
-1880 VLSKAS
+1880 VLAKAS
-1886 SGGGAP
+1886 NATQP
-1892 LPLASHK
+1892 VAHK
-1899 RSQSEDHANLKPST
+1899 RSQSEDHANLKPPAVAS
-1913 GSIKPEPMQNLRTK
+1913 GKPEPAPNNLRTK

-1960 RTSSPAMGHR
+1960 RTSSPAMGTR
-1970 KGTAKLQHPNHHPGH
+1970 RITSKLQQQNHGNH

-1998 KLKGANAANAKLA
+1998 KLRNANATAIPAH
-2011 PRATVGE
+2011 RATVGE

-2023 DSLAESMKSHSLK
+2023 DSLAESLKSHSIK

-2049 EYFKPKVINSI
+2049 EYFKPKVVNTV
-2060 DQQQQQQ
+2060 DQQRPS
-2067 QHQPPLAKNGFVKD
+2067 QHAKNGLVKD
-2081 KDHHREKR
+2081 KDHQREKR
-2089 PGSGKSV
+2089 PNGGKSAN
-2096 GGGGGLTARPLPGG
+2096 TAAARLLPGG
-2110 IKANH
+2110 IKTNH
-2115 SSSSIPSAVSV
+2115 SSSSIPSVMSARS
-2126 RTNGINRTASS
+2126 NGINRTASS
-2137 ASVGSNGGSGGLVKR
+2137 ASVGSNGGSGLVKR

-2187 LLLTRDKSTG
+2187 LLLTRDKSSG
-2197 SDITKSGSSA
+2197 SDIAKSGSSA
-2207 SLTTPNAGGRKVFN
+2207 SLATPSSGSSRKVFN

-2229 AKLPDGTAPA
+2229 AKLPEA
-2239 TGASNNR
+2239 TGNSNR
-2246 ASTGSQE
+2246 VSHTGQE
-2253 RKTEKHTAKG
+2253 RKAGDKG
-2263 GASQRTRAAAGS
+2263 SSKGQQQQQPIERRQPRAT
-2275 HGVADSRASL
+2275 
-2285 KGGAALENN
+2285 
-2294 CAPAVGDNGLVHAPM
+2294 
-2309 IVERVESK
+2309 VES
-2317 LERSNTFSIDA
+2317 R
-2328 SDNPLILQMME
+2328 

>member
-98 GDDDDDGEE
+98 GDDDDDGE
-107 EDEEE
+107 
-112 EEEDEMWS
+112 
-120 NIVRI
+120 R
-125 NNATFATVAELAA
+125 
-138 ANEVEE
+138 
-144 GETLVNEIEY
+144 
-154 EVQEAS
+154 
-160 GAGAL
+160 
-165 DREAP
+165 
-170 DGGAAAEL
+170 GG
-178 LQRKRF
+178 
-184 DLARSSTKEE
+184 
-194 KQRHNEEIVIM
+194 
-205 KSNSLSD
+205 
-212 TTMLADGGNSPWE
+212 GGR
-225 PGDVEDGTG
+225 D
-234 QEGAEPVEEVLEED
+234 
-248 DQMQGGVLAQPAP
+248 
-261 SFGGPSKPCFIDASS
+261 
-276 LFDDDEVVYPSFQ
+276 
-289 EIAPPAPLP
+289 
-298 NCRSVRSEAE
+298 AE
-308 GAESAG
+308 GAESSG

-329 ATAAAEKITIK
+329 ATVAAEKITIK
-340 PVEVKDQFA
+340 PIEVKDQFA

-365 PANQRELLPEVPST
+365 PPNQRDLLPEVPST
-379 NGNGENDRDEVLAR
+379 NGSENDRDEVLAR

-505 TSDVESASHHYPP
+505 TSDVESASLHYPP

-533 VPSALA
+533 VPSVLA

-744 TPPPSASALTGSS
+744 TPPPSASALSGSS
-757 RSESEEKQTAAA
+757 RGESEEKQTAAA

-789 SSVNTNGKPTMPRKL
+789 SSASTNGKPTMPRKL

-842 PADGPPSVM
+842 PADGPPVLREVS
-851 RRAHANTTANGGAS
+851 T
-865 GSSAARNES
+865 
-874 KRHSWNTTVGESAA
+874 K
-888 GGFHERRI
+888 RRI
-896 ASGRAYQRSTSVT
+896 ASGSAYQRSTSVT

-989 AMVSSARKKRKDA
+989 TMVSSARKKRKDA

-1059 VGKESFQPL
+1059 LGKESSQPL

-1157 TAVSL
+1157 TAVSQ

-1172 SSGGGGGGG
+1172 SSGGGGG

-1244 TSMERHSWNMSRS
+1244 TSMERHSWN
-1257 TGNNFVSLISSSVE
+1257 I
-1271 NSRSLSRLFPHLSK
+1271 
-1285 AFSSSLPSDV
+1285 
-1295 GMNGRNGQDGSEM
+1295 EM

-1464 MDGVLQVLPVTL
+1464 IDGVLQVLPVTL

-1855 EPGKKASIAH
+1855 EPGKKSSIAH
-1865 TSSNGRQAANGIRMG
+1865 SSSNGRQAANGIRMG
-1880 VLSKAS
+1880 VLSKVS

-1899 RSQSEDHANLKPST
+1899 RSQSEDHANLKPSAA
-1913 GSIKPEPMQNLRTK
+1913 SIKPEPMQNLRTK

-1998 KLKGANAANAKLA
+1998 KLKGANVANAKLA

-2060 DQQQQQQ
+2060 DHQQQQQQ
-2067 QHQPPLAKNGFVKD
+2067 QQPPPAKNGFVKD

>member
-25 VVDAAELPPADSTG
+25 VVEGADLSSTAEG
-39 CATAGIVNVQ
+39 VQ
-49 YRLEAGSDSH
+49 YRLNGGEAEHGDDH

-66 ISSDSASTYELV
+66 ISSDSASTYEMV
-78 DAGSP
+78 DGGSP
-83 QSPAASDTSDGHGMD
+83 QSPASGTSDGHGVD
-98 GDDDDDGEE
+98 GDDDDDG
-107 EDEEE
+107 EEE

-125 NNATFATVAELAA
+125 NNATAATVAELAGSVA
-138 ANEVEE
+138 A
-144 GETLVNEIEY
+144 GRAAADDGLANEIEY
-154 EVQEAS
+154 EVQEGS
-160 GAGAL
+160 EQEL
-165 DREAP
+165 LNR
-170 DGGAAAEL
+170 DGGEL
-178 LQRKRF
+178 LQRKQRY

-205 KSNSLSD
+205 KSNSLSSD
-212 TTMLADGGNSPWE
+212 TTPATNSWE
-225 PGDVEDGTG
+225 PVDGVGTEPELEVDGDPQQEITTG
-234 QEGAEPVEEVLEED
+234 VS
-248 DQMQGGVLAQPAP
+248 AP
-261 SFGGPSKPCFIDASS
+261 TFCGPSKPCFIDASS

-289 EIAPPAPLP
+289 ESSCPSH
-298 NCRSVRSEAE
+298 RSKVEEATASE
-308 GAESAG
+308 S
-314 SIQLATILCDDEKLR
+314 SVQLATILCDEVGER
-329 ATAAAEKITIK
+329 VTK
-340 PVEVKDQFA
+340 PIEVKDQFS

-354 DYLACK
+354 NYIASK
-360 LKLAE
+360 FEKLAE
-365 PANQRELLPEVPST
+365 SNHST
-379 NGNGENDRDEVLAR
+379 EPTGNDNDREEVLAR

-404 FQHSIQQYSGHLLD
+404 FQNSIQQYSGHLLD
-418 ASLQFAPEETYSDL
+418 SSLQFAPEEAYSDL

-452 TISDSQRYSLGGCSS
+452 TISDNHRYSLGGCS
-467 VVGAGDERAS
+467 VATTDERGAS
-477 GRLDSLRGGTSTS
+477 GQMDSLRGGGTCTS

-505 TSDVESASHHYPP
+505 TSDVESTSHYPN
-518 STPFNSIVHVTSAAS
+518 TPFNSIVHVTSVAAIPPQ
-533 VPSALA
+533 VVLH
-539 ANRAVQE
+539 RQVQE

-551 GNETSRA
+551 GNDTSRA

-571 IPKRLQKHDESAPIV
+571 IPKRMQKHDESAPIV
-586 SGGASIEDFTPRQ
+586 SGGASIEDFTPKQ

-617 GSISFDEPEERTAAR
+617 GSISFDDPTGERTVAR

-649 CPDDAKTAAA
+649 CPDEEIPSSVTAMNS
-659 AALEASSAMHSGL
+659 LEH
-672 EQSGQR
+672 SGQR

-691 PEEEKSITVVNSRP
+691 PEEEKSITALVNSRP
-705 RTARTELMKKSTG
+705 RPTAHSELMKKSTG

-723 SDDGSESAR
+723 SDDGSESTR
-732 SATPKLSGGRME
+732 SATPKLGGSKLD
-744 TPPPSASALTGSS
+744 TPPPSASAMTGSS
-757 RSESEEKQTAAA
+757 RGESEDRQ

-779 IDFGNDNGGG
+779 IDFGGDQAN
-789 SSVNTNGKPTMPRKL
+789 SKPAIMPRKL
-804 SMPQPLLAN
+804 SMPQSVLPGTSN
-813 GKESVRPSSLGPAV
+813 GKESIRPSSLGPTT
-827 GDESSNSKPY
+827 GEETSKPY
-837 YMFVG
+837 YMFIG
-842 PADGPPSVM
+842 SQPDPQSSVM
-851 RRAHANTTANGGAS
+851 RRPHGNAAS
-865 GSSAARNES
+865 GTAVRHES
-874 KRHSWNTTVGESAA
+874 KRHSWNTTVGE
-888 GGFHERRI
+888 GGGLGGNFHERRI
-896 ASGRAYQRSTSVT
+896 ATNSAYQRSTSVT

-940 DFTCSKSELSTCSN
+940 DFTCSKSELSTYSN
-954 HSVSS
+954 HSISS

-970 SPKDGTH
+970 SPKAGAQ
-977 EGRPMEAPADGG
+977 EGQPMEVPADGM
-989 AMVSSARKKRKDA
+989 MVSSAKKKRKDA

-1025 DGSPTSTTT
+1025 DASPTSTTT

-1046 EEEALLAGLQQPA
+1046 EEEALLILQQPA
-1059 VGKESFQPL
+1059 TAVTAKETQQQAKPE
-1068 GEPIKLSAITSSNS
+1068 EPIKLSAITTTSSTS
-1082 SSTTTTTKQMETIV
+1082 SSTKQMETIV
-1096 ETVECSPRHTARS
+1096 ETVECSPRHTASTART

-1132 SENVESHASTTT
+1132 SENVESHASTTAT

-1157 TAVSL
+1157 SAAASNQFI
-1162 LTTTTKFELH
+1162 TTKFELH
-1172 SSGGGGGGG
+1172 SSSGG
-1181 GSGGSGSGSNMSN
+1181 GSGGGSGNNMSN

-1220 SQAMRQHQQQQQK
+1220 SQAMRQQQQQQK
-1233 ASNYYHSNGGA
+1233 ASNYYHSNGGV

-1295 GMNGRNGQDGSEM
+1295 GMNGMGRSGHQDGNEM
-1308 MQSDFSCTSSITSSR
+1308 MHSDFSCTSSITSSR

-1355 DVTIEVEARKMR
+1355 DVTIEVETKKMR

-1464 MDGVLQVLPVTL
+1464 TDGVLQVLPVTL

-1491 CRHYVKLWSQK
+1491 CRHYVKIWSQK
-1502 QFAQLPLDVVH
+1502 QFSQLPLDAVH
-1513 RCRQQIVA
+1513 RCKQQIVA
-1521 HLSSESVLTTIL
+1521 HLNSESVLTTIL

-1543 PYKWSVEVENV
+1543 PYKWSIEVENV
-1554 VRDILETAYDY
+1554 VRDILDTAYDY

-1577 AFLSLGQNYRWA
+1577 SFLSLGQNYRWA
-1589 IPHLEPVLLPA
+1589 IPHLEPILLPA

-1630 TTTTSSTPMSSS
+1630 TTTTTTSTPMSSS

-1649 VYDKQAKAADGAG
+1649 IYEKQTKASDAG
-1662 RKDYNLQEE
+1662 GTRKEVDYNLQEE

-1718 QKLACLMETADERKS
+1718 QKLACLMETTDERKS

-1738 YSSQTSSSSS
+1738 FSSQTSSSSS
-1748 VHSRTNDMRQVRLAI
+1748 VHSRSNDMRQVRLAI
-1763 QAHNKRALEN
+1763 QAHTKRTLEN
-1773 GQSQHHHSQSN
+1773 GPSNHNQYNNN

-1815 HEAAMA
+1815 HEASAA
-1821 VPPVVERERT
+1821 AAIPVLERERL
-1831 KQQQPNH
+1831 KHQQQ
-1838 ATENGRISK
+1838 ALENGRLSK
-1847 TASKSHVP
+1847 TASKTHVP
-1855 EPGKKASIAH
+1855 EGGKKSSASLA
-1865 TSSNGRQAANGIRMG
+1865 NGRQAANGIRMG
-1880 VLSKAS
+1880 VLSKAPNV
-1886 SGGGAP
+1886 AQP
-1892 LPLASHK
+1892 TVPHK
-1899 RSQSEDHANLKPST
+1899 RSQSEDHANLKPTVAS
-1913 GSIKPEPMQNLRTK
+1913 GKPEPSNNMRTK

-1960 RTSSPAMGHR
+1960 RTSSPAMGTR
-1970 KGTAKLQHPNHHPGH
+1970 KITSKLQQNHGH

-1998 KLKGANAANAKLA
+1998 KLKNASAK
-2011 PRATVGE
+2011 PPTNRATIGE

-2023 DSLAESMKSHSLK
+2023 DSLAESLKSHSIK

-2049 EYFKPKVINSI
+2049 EYFKPKGMNTV
-2060 DQQQQQQ
+2060 DQQHPPSS
-2067 QHQPPLAKNGFVKD
+2067 QHAKNGLVKD

-2089 PGSGKSV
+2089 LNGGKAANTLTTRLLS
-2096 GGGGGLTARPLPGG
+2096 GGLKT
-2110 IKANH
+2110 NH
-2115 SSSSIPSAVSV
+2115 SASSIPSGVSA
-2126 RTNGINRTASS
+2126 RSNGINRTASS
-2137 ASVGSNGGSGGLVKR
+2137 ASVGSNGGSGLVKR

-2187 LLLTRDKSTG
+2187 LLLTRDKSSG
-2197 SDITKSGSSA
+2197 SDIAKSGSSA
-2207 SLTTPNAGGRKVFN
+2207 SLTTPSSGSRKVFN

-2229 AKLPDGTAPA
+2229 AKLPEGT
-2239 TGASNNR
+2239 GNNSNR
-2246 ASTGSQE
+2246 VSIAGQE
-2253 RKTEKHTAKG
+2253 RKGDKSTSKGAATANRTKA
-2263 GASQRTRAAAGS
+2263 ASGDGRI
-2275 HGVADSRASL
+2275 SL
-2285 KGGAALENN
+2285 KGTVMENN
-2294 CAPAVGDNGLVHAPM
+2294 CAVPPEVGDGQMDVPVIM
-2309 IVERVESK
+2309 ERIESK

-2328 SDNPLILQMME
+2328 ADHPLSLQMLE

>member
-25 VVDAAELPPADSTG
+25 VVEGADLSIADH
-39 CATAGIVNVQ
+39 ATEGVQ
-49 YRLEAGSDSH
+49 YRLNGVREAEQDH

-66 ISSDSASTYELV
+66 ISSDSASTYEMV
-78 DAGSP
+78 DGGSP
-83 QSPAASDTSDGHGMD
+83 QSPASGTSDGHGVE
-98 GDDDDDGEE
+98 GDDDDDGE
-107 EDEEE
+107 D
-112 EEEDEMWS
+112 EEDEMWS

-125 NNATFATVAELAA
+125 NNATVATVAELTAGGGGEPA
-138 ANEVEE
+138 DDEVM
-144 GETLVNEIEY
+144 VNEIEY

-160 GAGAL
+160 GPECEL
-165 DREAP
+165 LNREAA
-170 DGGAAAEL
+170 DGMAGTSSGEL

-205 KSNSLSD
+205 KSNSLSSD
-212 TTMLADGGNSPWE
+212 TTTATNSWE
-225 PGDVEDGTG
+225 PVNGDGCSAVGT
-234 QEGAEPVEEVLEED
+234 EPEQVDAED
-248 DQMQGGVLAQPAP
+248 DPQKEAQLAPAP
-261 SFGGPSKPCFIDASS
+261 SYGGPSKPCFIDASS

-289 EIAPPAPLP
+289 ESSCSAQQHHW
-298 NCRSVRSEAE
+298 STT
-308 GAESAG
+308 GESTV
-314 SIQLATILCDDEKLR
+314 QLATILCDDDKLR
-329 ATAAAEKITIK
+329 SEVMVEEIITK
-340 PVEVKDQFA
+340 PIEVKDQFS

-354 DYLACK
+354 DYIATK

-365 PANQRELLPEVPST
+365 ASHLT
-379 NGNGENDRDEVLAR
+379 DTTGNDNDREEVLAR

-404 FQHSIQQYSGHLLD
+404 FQNSIQQYSGHLLD
-418 ASLQFAPEETYSDL
+418 SSLQFAPEETYSDL

-452 TISDSQRYSLGGCSS
+452 TISDNHRYSLGGSS
-467 VVGAGDERAS
+467 AVTDERAS
-477 GRLDSLRGGTSTS
+477 GQMDSLRGGGTCTS

-505 TSDVESASHHYPP
+505 TSDVESTSHYPH
-518 STPFNSIVHVTSAAS
+518 TPFNSIVHVTSAAS
-533 VPSALA
+533 IPQQIALH
-539 ANRAVQE
+539 RQVQE

-551 GNETSRA
+551 GNDTSRA

-571 IPKRLQKHDESAPIV
+571 IPKRMQKHDESAPIV
-586 SGGASIEDFTPRQ
+586 SGGASIEDFTPKQ
-599 CESPS
+599 CESPL

-617 GSISFDEPEERTAAR
+617 GSISFDDPAEERAATAR

-649 CPDDAKTAAA
+649 CPDDEKSAVAAA
-659 AALEASSAMHSGL
+659 ASINSLEH
-672 EQSGQR
+672 SGQR

-691 PEEEKSITVVNSRP
+691 PVEEKSITVVNSRP
-705 RTARTELMKKSTG
+705 RTARTEMMKKSTG

-723 SDDGSESAR
+723 SDDGSESTR
-732 SATPKLSGGRME
+732 SATPKMGGSKIE
-744 TPPPSASALTGSS
+744 TPPPSASALSGTS
-757 RSESEEKQTAAA
+757 RGESEDKQT
-769 PDRKNMFSMF
+769 DRKNMFSMF
-779 IDFGNDNGGG
+779 IDFGGDNAC
-789 SSVNTNGKPTMPRKL
+789 SSNGPNGKPAMPRKL
-804 SMPQPLLAN
+804 SMPASVLSGSSN
-813 GKESVRPSSLGPAV
+813 GKDSVRPSSLGPT
-827 GDESSNSKPY
+827 GEETGKPY

-842 PADGPPSVM
+842 SADAQPSVM
-851 RRAHANTTANGGAS
+851 RRPNGNAAGNGAI
-865 GSSAARNES
+865 AARHES
-874 KRHSWNTTVGESAA
+874 KRHSWNTSVGEGGGLA

-896 ASGRAYQRSTSVT
+896 ATSSAYQRSTSVT

-940 DFTCSKSELSTCSN
+940 DFTCSKSELSTYSN
-954 HSVSS
+954 HSISS

-970 SPKDGTH
+970 SPKDVAGL
-977 EGRPMEAPADGG
+977 EGQPMEVPGDGM
-989 AMVSSARKKRKDA
+989 MVSSAKKKRKDA

-1025 DGSPTSTTT
+1025 DASPTSTTT

-1046 EEEALLAGLQQPA
+1046 EEDALLLLQQPA
-1059 VGKESFQPL
+1059 SVTANESHEPKE
-1068 GEPIKLSAITSSNS
+1068 ETIKLSAITAS
-1082 SSTTTTTKQMETIV
+1082 SSTGNSCTKQMETIV
-1096 ETVECSPRHTARS
+1096 ETVECSPRHTAASGRN

-1157 TAVSL
+1157 TTASQFI
-1162 LTTTTKFELH
+1162 TTKFELH
-1172 SSGGGGGGG
+1172 SSSGGGGGNSGG
-1181 GSGGSGSGSNMSN
+1181 GGAAGSNMSN

-1220 SQAMRQHQQQQQK
+1220 NQAMRQQQQK
-1233 ASNYYHSNGGA
+1233 ASNYYHSNGGV

-1295 GMNGRNGQDGSEM
+1295 GMNGMGRTGQDGSEM
-1308 MQSDFSCTSSITSSR
+1308 MHSDFSCTSSITSSR

-1355 DVTIEVEARKMR
+1355 DVTIEVETKKMR

-1390 NAGNVIALPGYSYA
+1390 NAGNVITLPGYSYA

-1464 MDGVLQVLPVTL
+1464 TDGVLQVLPVTL

-1491 CRHYVKLWSQK
+1491 CRHYVKIWSQK
-1502 QFAQLPLDVVH
+1502 QFSQLPLDVVH
-1513 RCRQQIVA
+1513 RCKQQIVA
-1521 HLSSESVLTTIL
+1521 HLNSESVLTTIL

-1554 VRDILETAYDY
+1554 VRDILDTAYDY

-1577 AFLSLGQNYRWA
+1577 SFLSLGQNYRWA
-1589 IPHLEPVLLPA
+1589 IPHLEPILLPA

-1630 TTTTSSTPMSSS
+1630 TTTTTTSTPMSSS

-1649 VYDKQAKAADGAG
+1649 IYEKQTKASEGAS
-1662 RKDYNLQEE
+1662 RKEVDYNLQEE

-1733 RSRYS
+1733 RARYS

-1748 VHSRTNDMRQVRLAI
+1748 VHSRSNDMRQVRLAI
-1763 QAHNKRALEN
+1763 QAHTKRSMEN
-1773 GQSQHHHSQSN
+1773 GQPNHNQPNNN
-1784 RTQQTQTINTHQNEL
+1784 RTQQTQTMNTHQNEL
-1799 NAALLSSHKL
+1799 NAALLNSHKL

-1815 HEAAMA
+1815 HEASMAM
-1821 VPPVVERERT
+1821 PVIERERM
-1831 KQQQPNH
+1831 KHQQANH
-1838 ATENGRISK
+1838 ALENGRISK
-1847 TASKSHVP
+1847 TSSKSHVP
-1855 EPGKKASIAH
+1855 EGGKKPSASL
-1865 TSSNGRQAANGIRMG
+1865 TNGRQAAHGIRMG
-1880 VLSKAS
+1880 VLSKTS
-1886 SGGGAP
+1886 NP
-1892 LPLASHK
+1892 TQPISHK
-1899 RSQSEDHANLKPST
+1899 RSQSEDHANLKPVPTS
-1913 GSIKPEPMQNLRTK
+1913 KPDPLNNLRTK

-1960 RTSSPAMGHR
+1960 RTSSPAMGTR
-1970 KGTAKLQHPNHHPGH
+1970 KMTSKLQQQNHGH

-1998 KLKGANAANAKLA
+1998 KLKNANAATKP
-2011 PRATVGE
+2011 PRAVIGE

-2023 DSLAESMKSHSLK
+2023 DSLAESIKSHSIK

-2049 EYFKPKVINSI
+2049 EYFKPKVINAI
-2060 DQQQQQQ
+2060 DQQ
-2067 QHQPPLAKNGFVKD
+2067 PPAKNGLLKD

-2089 PGSGKSV
+2089 PNSGKSASTV
-2096 GGGGGLTARPLPGG
+2096 VTRMVAGG
-2110 IKANH
+2110 IKTNH
-2115 SSSSIPSAVSV
+2115 SSSSIPSGISM
-2126 RTNGINRTASS
+2126 RSNGINRTASS
-2137 ASVGSNGGSGGLVKR
+2137 ASVGSNGGSGLVKR

-2187 LLLTRDKSTG
+2187 LLLTRDKSSG
-2197 SDITKSGSSA
+2197 SDIAKSGSSA
-2207 SLTTPNAGGRKVFN
+2207 SLTTPSSGSRKVFN

-2229 AKLPDGTAPA
+2229 AKLPEGT
-2239 TGASNNR
+2239 GNNR
-2246 ASTGSQE
+2246 TSNVSQE
-2253 RKTEKHTAKG
+2253 RKADKNTPKGAHTTGGTTNRTKG
-2263 GASQRTRAAAGS
+2263 PSG
-2275 HGVADSRASL
+2275 DSRISV
-2285 KGGAALENN
+2285 KGIVMENN
-2294 CAPAVGDNGLVHAPM
+2294 CALVPEAGDDGTAVPV
-2309 IVERVESK
+2309 IIERIESK

-2328 SDNPLILQMME
+2328 SDNPLALQMLE

>member
-6 ILSSPSNGDDTE
+6 VLSSPSNGGDDTE

-25 VVDAAELPPADSTG
+25 VADGTDPVDHDTPG
-39 CATAGIVNVQ
+39 VH
-49 YRLEAGSDSH
+49 YRLHGGQDPAEQDH

-66 ISSDSASTYELV
+66 ISSDSASTYEIV

-83 QSPAASDTSDGHGMD
+83 QSPASDASDGHGVD
-98 GDDDDDGEE
+98 GDDDDDGEQ
-107 EDEEE
+107 DE

-125 NNATFATVAELAA
+125 NQATNATVAELAA
-138 ANEVEE
+138 GGSPGDDDE
-144 GETLVNEIEY
+144 GLLVNEIEY

-160 GAGAL
+160 GS
-165 DREAP
+165 DCEPSNR
-170 DGGAAAEL
+170 DGNGEKV
-178 LQRKRF
+178 QRKRF

-194 KQRHNEEIVIM
+194 KQRHNEEILIM
-205 KSNSLSD
+205 KSNSLSSD
-212 TTMLADGGNSPWE
+212 TTTATNSWE
-225 PGDVEDGTG
+225 PVSVDTCTAGAVAVAAAGTEAEENETKEY
-234 QEGAEPVEEVLEED
+234 QESERIVDSSLPYS
-248 DQMQGGVLAQPAP
+248 AP
-261 SFGGPSKPCFIDASS
+261 TKPCFIDASS

-289 EIAPPAPLP
+289 DTSVGAHGQSQQHWARPA
-298 NCRSVRSEAE
+298 S
-308 GAESAG
+308 SAG
-314 SIQLATILCDDEKLR
+314 GNSVQLATILCDDEKLSR
-329 ATAAAEKITIK
+329 SAANVIEEQPVVA
-340 PVEVKDQFA
+340 VEVKDQFS
-349 AGPSN
+349 AGPAN
-354 DYLACK
+354 DLLVSK
-360 LKLAE
+360 LRLTEAKDLAE
-365 PANQRELLPEVPST
+365 TCVDGCERE
-379 NGNGENDRDEVLAR
+379 EVLAR

-399 QGTFL
+399 QGLFL
-404 FQHSIQQYSGHLLD
+404 FQNSIQQYSGHLIE
-418 ASLQFAPEETYSDL
+418 SGLQFAPEENYSDL

-452 TISDSQRYSLGGCSS
+452 TISDNQRYSLGATAGG
-467 VVGAGDERAS
+467 VVADDERTG
-477 GRLDSLRGGTSTS
+477 GRMDSFRGGGTSTS

-495 SADYNSRTQA
+495 SADYSSRTQA
-505 TSDVESASHHYPP
+505 TSDVESTSHYPN
-518 STPFNSIVHVTSAAS
+518 TPFNSIVHVTSSAAI
-533 VPSALA
+533 PQQLALH
-539 ANRAVQE
+539 RQ
-546 LSEDT
+546 LHGDDT

-586 SGGASIEDFTPRQ
+586 SGGASIEDFTPKQ

-604 VRRRTDTCPIVSG
+604 IRRRTDTCPIVSG
-617 GSISFDEPEERTAAR
+617 GSISFDDPSEDRLTSR

-649 CPDDAKTAAA
+649 CPDDEKSA
-659 AALEASSAMHSGL
+659 AMHSL
-672 EQSGQR
+672 EHSGQR

-691 PEEEKSITVVNSRP
+691 PEEEKAITVVSKP
-705 RTARTELMKKSTG
+705 RTARSELMKKSTG

-723 SDDGSESAR
+723 SDDGSESTR
-732 SATPKLSGGRME
+732 SATPKLGVGKQE

-757 RSESEEKQTAAA
+757 RGESVEKQT
-769 PDRKNMFSMF
+769 DRKNMFSMF
-779 IDFGNDNGGG
+779 IDFGADSATG
-789 SSVNTNGKPTMPRKL
+789 SATNAGKPIAMPRKL
-804 SMPQPLLAN
+804 SMPQPVQAETAN
-813 GKESVRPSSLGPAV
+813 GRETVRPSSLGPT
-827 GDESSNSKPY
+827 GDETSKPY
-837 YMFVG
+837 YMFIG
-842 PADGPPSVM
+842 SADAQPPVV
-851 RRAHANTTANGGAS
+851 RRPNGNTVNSGGGA
-865 GSSAARNES
+865 RHES
-874 KRHSWNTTVGESAA
+874 KRHSWNTTVGEVGTGIAA
-888 GGFHERRI
+888 GAFHERRI
-896 ASGRAYQRSTSVT
+896 AGNSAYQRSTSVT

-940 DFTCSKSELSTCSN
+940 DFTCSKSELSTYSN
-954 HSVSS
+954 HSISS
-959 NSAHSSNESKV
+959 NSGHSSNESKV
-970 SPKDGTH
+970 SPKDVPGQ
-977 EGRPMEAPADGG
+977 PADVPVEG
-989 AMVSSARKKRKDA
+989 AMVSSVKKKRKDA

-1010 SSQGSITDGILSSNE
+1010 SSQGSVTDGILSSNE

-1039 TFQNNPA
+1039 TFQNNPN
-1046 EEEALLAGLQQPA
+1046 EEETLLLQPTSA
-1059 VGKESFQPL
+1059 HVVECQPL
-1068 GEPIKLSAITSSNS
+1068 KLPPAEEPIKLSTITTSSS
-1082 SSTTTTTKQMETIV
+1082 SVGKQMETIV
-1096 ETVECSPRHTARS
+1096 EALESSPRHVANTTTRGKA
-1109 KPQHTM
+1109 QHTM

-1157 TAVSL
+1157 SAVNQQAA
-1162 LTTTTKFELH
+1162 KFELH
-1172 SSGGGGGGG
+1172 SNGLSSAGGG
-1181 GSGGSGSGSNMSN
+1181 GSNMSN

-1220 SQAMRQHQQQQQK
+1220 SQSARQQQQK
-1233 ASNYYHSNGGA
+1233 TSNFYHSNGGVA
-1244 TSMERHSWNMSRS
+1244 SMERHSWNMSRS

-1271 NSRSLSRLFPHLSK
+1271 NSRSLSRLFPHLTK
-1285 AFSSSLPSDV
+1285 AFSNSLPSDV
-1295 GMNGRNGQDGSEM
+1295 GMNGTGGRGGQDGSDM
-1308 MQSDFSCTSSITSSR
+1308 MHSDFSCTSSITSSR

-1355 DVTIEVEARKMR
+1355 DVTIEVETKKMR

-1390 NAGNVIALPGYSYA
+1390 NAGNVITLPGYSYA

-1464 MDGVLQVLPVTL
+1464 TDGVLQVLPVTL

-1491 CRHYVKLWSQK
+1491 CRHYVKIWSQK
-1502 QFAQLPLDVVH
+1502 QFSQLPLDVVH
-1513 RCRQQIVA
+1513 RCKQQIVA

-1543 PYKWSVEVENV
+1543 PYKWSMEVENV
-1554 VRDILETAYDY
+1554 VRDILEAAYDY

-1577 AFLSLGQNYRWA
+1577 SFLSLGQNYRWA
-1589 IPHLEPVLLPA
+1589 IPHVEPILLPA

-1605 PDQACKSYPRAT
+1605 ADQACKSYPRAT
-1617 RLQKLLQAKVLTM
+1617 RLQKLLQAKVLTV
-1630 TTTTSSTPMSSS
+1630 TTTTSTPMSSS
-1642 DNTNVVN
+1642 DNTNIVN
-1649 VYDKQAKAADGAG
+1649 VYEKQTKGNDGG
-1662 RKDYNLQEE
+1662 SRKEVDYNLQEE
-1671 EMDWCDEFVGMVNA
+1671 EMDWCDEFVSMVNA

-1703 VSSWQRMDVELRNKI
+1703 VSSWLRMDVELRNKI
-1718 QKLACLMETADERKS
+1718 QKLACLMETTDERKS

-1738 YSSQTSSSSS
+1738 FSSQTSSSSS
-1748 VHSRTNDMRQVRLAI
+1748 VHSRSNDMRQVRLAI
-1763 QAHNKRALEN
+1763 QAHTKRLFEN
-1773 GQSQHHHSQSN
+1773 GQTNSN
-1784 RTQQTQTINTHQNEL
+1784 SNNKTQQTQTFTLHQNDL

-1809 AKHYAT
+1809 AKHFAAHEANGTLMATT
-1815 HEAAMA
+1815 HET
-1821 VPPVVERERT
+1821 ERERT
-1831 KQQQPNH
+1831 KHQLGNY
-1838 ATENGRISK
+1838 ENGRVLK
-1847 TASKSHVP
+1847 TSSKSHIP
-1855 EPGKKASIAH
+1855 EGGKKTI
-1865 TSSNGRQAANGIRMG
+1865 TLTNGRQAANGMRAGMVG
-1880 VLSKAS
+1880 KA
-1886 SGGGAP
+1886 AP
-1892 LPLASHK
+1892 ISHSTAHK
-1899 RSQSEDHANLKPST
+1899 RSQSEDHANLKPVATSGKT
-1913 GSIKPEPMQNLRTK
+1913 ETVNSLRTK

-1970 KGTAKLQHPNHHPGH
+1970 KLTSKLQQQNHGH

-1998 KLKGANAANAKLA
+1998 KMRNVNNASIK
-2011 PRATVGE
+2011 PSRAAIGD

-2023 DSLAESMKSHSLK
+2023 DSLAESMKSHSIK

-2049 EYFKPKVINSI
+2049 EYFKPKLINAV
-2060 DQQQQQQ
+2060 DQP
-2067 QHQPPLAKNGFVKD
+2067 QPVKNGLHANKD
-2081 KDHHREKR
+2081 KDLHREKR
-2089 PGSGKSV
+2089 PGSGKSA
-2096 GGGGGLTARPLPGG
+2096 GGSTRTVLSTRDTGG
-2110 IKANH
+2110 IKTNH
-2115 SSSSIPSAVSV
+2115 STSSIPTAGLGVLRS
-2126 RTNGINRTASS
+2126 NGINRTASS
-2137 ASVGSNGGSGGLVKR
+2137 ASVGSNASGGIGLVKR

-2163 ARRTHEPKSN
+2163 ARRSHEPKSN

-2207 SLTTPNAGGRKVFN
+2207 SLATPSTGSRKVFN

-2229 AKLPDGTAPA
+2229 AKVPDGTASQQP
-2239 TGASNNR
+2239 
-2246 ASTGSQE
+2246 STGVSNRVAHHANHE
-2253 RKTEKHTAKG
+2253 RKGEKHSSKG
-2263 GASQRTRAAAGS
+2263 GGS
-2275 HGVADSRASL
+2275 HRSKGTGSSVVCDTRISL
-2285 KGGAALENN
+2285 KSITMDKNITAIPPEVCLIDSPPHLSSMVGG
-2294 CAPAVGDNGLVHAPM
+2294 
-2309 IVERVESK
+2309 RVESK
-2317 LERSNTFSIDA
+2317 LERSNTFSMDA
-2328 SDNPLILQMME
+2328 SDNPMVLQMLE